1 MSPDQSRSIA
11 RHYAFVATKLAVSVV
26 LLWWLFARIDVGRL
40 WAGAR
45 NASLAWLGIAMLIY
59 AVNVLA
65 SAWRWSVLLQ
75 AQGVTIPERSLL
87 GSLLVALFF
96 NNFLPSNSG
105 GDVIRIRDT
114 ARAAGG
120 KTAAT
125 IVVLTDRVLGLM
137 ALLLVAAIGATAISE
152 VAGHLPAPIWPL
164 WLWAGFLAGA
174 VASAPAVLTPAGVGR
189 LLQPLT
195 VLHPEWIGN
204 RIDNLTT
211 VLVNFREHP
220 GALASCFSGAVFV
233 QGTIVLCY
241 IAVAHAL
248 GVNIA
253 AFDLAVIVPI
263 SFIVQMLP
271 VSVNGF
277 GVREATFSYY
287 FTRVGLPIE
296 SALLVSLVA
305 TALIMLFSLTGAAV
319 YVSRGHDH
327 RGTVTRRK

>member
-1 MSPDQSRSIA
+1 MSSEQPRSIA

-26 LLWWLFARIDVGRL
+26 LLWWLFAHIDVGRL

-45 NASLAWLGIAMLIY
+45 NASLPWLAAALLIY

-65 SAWRWSVLLQ
+65 SAWRWSLLLE
-75 AQGVTIPERSLL
+75 AQDVKVPERSLL

-96 NNFLPSNSG
+96 NNFLPSNIG

-114 ARAAGG
+114 ARPAGG

-137 ALLLVAAIGATAISE
+137 ALVLIAAIGATAIAGI
-152 VAGHLPAPIWPL
+152 AGHAPAPIWPS
-164 WLWAGFLAGA
+164 WLWAGLLVAA
-174 VASAPAVLTPAGVGR
+174 AASAPAVLAPAGVGR

-204 RIDNLTT
+204 RIDSLTT

-220 GALASCFSGAVFV
+220 GALASCFAGAVFV
-233 QGTIVLCY
+233 QGTIVLFY
-241 IAVAHAL
+241 IAVAYSL
-248 GVNIA
+248 GVTIA
-253 AFDLAVIVPI
+253 PFDLAVIVPI

-319 YVSRGHDH
+319 YIARG
-327 RGTVTRRK
+327 RS